1 VIKLLGNDA
10 RIDPLGCLYFWN
22 KKRPVSVIADQSSG
36 LQTRHATMW
45 RCMVRTLKK
54 LFELYNNNFSRR
66 YGRPF
71 EGVIDGQRGRCRGY
85 EMGHPAHRASGRE
98 GCLIGRKAL
107 FHGVFVALNA
117 A

>member
-36 LQTRHATMW
+36 LQTRHATVW

-66 YGRPF
+66 YGRPPD
-71 EGVIDGQRGRCRGY
+71 GVLDGQKRPYWGLGD
-85 EMGHPAHRASGRE
+85 GPPGAPGQRAGGMPYRPGS
-98 GCLIGRKAL
+98 LIS
-107 FHGVFVALNA
+107 
-117 A
+117 